1 MSNLT
6 FYGSHFS
13 TESRKLESF
22 FQVQNQS
29 RYQTKRKEKKEKA
42 RRWKEGKVCLT
53 IFENKITGLVC
64 QQATKNN
71 RSLATLQGINRRKT
85 NNFVR
90 KI

>member
-1 MSNLT
+1 MEAISALKVENWSL
-6 FYGSHFS
+6 
-13 TESRKLESF
+13 F
-22 FQVQNQS
+22 FKYRINRAIKQ
-29 RYQTKRKEKKEKA
+29 KEKKKKEKA